1 MKIIKEMQIK
11 STVSYRL
18 PLIRLAHLL
27 SQKQEI
33 SAGEDVEEKWLNSCP
48 LLVGT
53 QIAAATMDSNIE
65 NPQRLKIEL
74 NN

>member
-33 SAGEDVEEKWLNSCP
+33 SAGEDVEEK
-48 LLVGT
+48 
-53 QIAAATMDSNIE
+53 
-65 NPQRLKIEL
+65 
-74 NN
+74 